1 MKDIEMVYFDYGNT
15 LIYEEVSY
23 GPQTLEKIYQTLEE
37 KPLSLEDF
45 YQKFFAKV
53 ISYQEEYFSKDRDFL
68 YRNIFA
74 EIFREE
80 KLKSKLTFEA
90 MDKIYFDSHAR
101 GYPIEGAKELL
112 AYLDKKNLPYGV
124 ISNLSLSADNLRQR
138 IKEVLGVH
146 VDLVFTS
153 GESYYRKPDKNLF
166 ELAAKT
172 ADFPLEKILYIGDNP
187 LCDYKGARD
196 AGMKAIYFNS
206 PRHSPF
212 VLEEDKIPLEAEA
225 LRVDRLIDI
234 IKILE
239 GDIHVSR

>member
-1 MKDIEMVYFDYGNT
+1 MVYFDYGNT

-23 GPQTLEKIYQTLEE
+23 GPQTLEKIYQTLEA
-37 KPLSLEDF
+37 KTLSLEDF

-53 ISYQEEYFSKDRDFL
+53 IAYQEEHFSKDRDFL
-68 YRNIFA
+68 YRSIFE

-80 KLKSKLTFEA
+80 KLKSKLTFED
-90 MDKIYFDSHAR
+90 MDKIYFDSHAK

-112 AYLDKKNLPYGV
+112 AYLEERKMPFGV
-124 ISNLSLSADNLRQR
+124 ISNLSISAANLRQR
-138 IKEVLGVH
+138 IKEVLSVN
-146 VDLVFTS
+146 VDLVLTS

-166 ELAAKT
+166 DLAGKA
-172 ADFPLEKILYIGDNP
+172 ADLPLEKILYIGDNP

-206 PRHSPF
+206 PRKSPF
-212 VLEEDKIPLEAEA
+212 VLEADRIPLDKDC

>member
-15 LIYEEVSY
+15 LIYEEISY
-23 GPQTLEKIYQTLEE
+23 GPQTLEKIYKTLEE
-37 KPLSLEDF
+37 KTLSLEDF
-45 YQKFFAKV
+45 YQKFLEKV
-53 ISYQEEYFSKDRDFL
+53 IGYQEEYFLRDRDFL
-68 YRNIFA
+68 YRNIFE

-80 KLKSKLTFEA
+80 NLKSRLTFEA
-90 MDKIYFDSHAR
+90 MDKIYFDNHAR
-101 GYPIEGAKELL
+101 GYPIKGTKELL
-112 AYLDKKNLPYGV
+112 AYLEERDLPYGV
-124 ISNLSLSADNLRQR
+124 ISNLSISADNLRQR

-166 ELAAKT
+166 ELAGRQAGL
-172 ADFPLEKILYIGDNP
+172 PLEKILYIGDNP

-196 AGMKAIYFNS
+196 AGMQAIYFNS

-212 VLEEDKIPLEAEA
+212 VLEADKIPLEEDA

-234 IKILE
+234 IK
-239 GDIHVSR
+239 